1 MDSNELVTPGKAQP
15 RHEQYQQLTRVG
27 RDTPMGKYLRC
38 FWYPVAAIAD
48 LKREP
53 VKAVTLLGAKLAL
66 FQTEEGAYGLV
77 AQRCPHRGTSL
88 ACGMA
93 EAGGIRCAYHGWKF
107 SADGR
112 CMDQPAEHH
121 AGTMKDEI
129 RIDAYPVQ
137 PMGGLLWAYL
147 GPAPA
152 PLLPRFEFMVRDDY
166 DKDIGISRM
175 PCNWLQIAE
184 NTMDPLHIEYLHMRY
199 TNYVNRRKGLPP
211 VQTRTHKEIAF
222 DVFEY
227 GINKRRL
234 WEGDSPDSQE
244 WTIGHPQ
251 IFPGHAMVAY
261 GGTDWVQYQLRIPV
275 DDTNT
280 ILYWYNSRRRETGK
294 ALQAEVSMWEN
305 PWSTPGGDFIPE
317 QLNAQDM
324 MVMITQGDVTDHALE
339 HLGRSDRGVVLY
351 RETLLQ
357 QMERVAKGEDPLGV
371 VRNPAK
377 NTPWIDLPIERHL
390 GYTFSGIQS
399 SAVYDY
405 PVTAATEPADSGDK
419 GS

>member
-1 MDSNELVTPGKAQP
+1 M
-15 RHEQYQQLTRVG
+15 G
-27 RDTPMGKYLRC
+27 RYLRC
-38 FWYPVAAIAD
+38 FWYPVASVAE

-53 VKAVTLLGAKLAL
+53 VKAVTLLGEKLAL
-66 FQTEEGAYGLV
+66 FLTEEGTYGLV
-77 AQRCPHRGTSL
+77 GQRCPHRGTSL

-107 SADGR
+107 SVDGR
-112 CMDQPAEHH
+112 CLDQPAEHH
-121 AGTMKDEI
+121 ASTMKNEI

-137 PMGGLLWAYL
+137 EMGGLLWAYL
-147 GPAPA
+147 GRAPA

-166 DKDIGISRM
+166 DKDVGISRM

-199 TNYVNRRKGLPP
+199 TNYVNKRKGLPP
-211 VQTRTHKEIAF
+211 VQIRTHKEIAF
-222 DVFEY
+222 DIFEY

-280 ILYWYNSRRRETGK
+280 ILYWYNSRRRDAGK
-294 ALQAEVSMWEN
+294 APQAGVSLWEN

-371 VRNPAK
+371 VRDPAK
-377 NTPWIDLPIERHL
+377 TTPWIDLPIERHL
-390 GYTFSGIQS
+390 GYSFSGIQS
-399 SAVYDY
+399 SAAYDY
-405 PVTAATEPADSGDK
+405 PVTEAAPAESED